1 MAGVLLLVIVTLAL
15 HQWLLQPFTALL
27 QPLLHGSWGLW
38 ALLLLGV
45 WLFAG
50 SRRSP

>member
-1 MAGVLLLVIVTLAL
+1 MVAVLLLVALCLAA
-15 HQWLLQPFTALL
+15 HQWLIQPFAALL

-38 ALLLLGV
+38 VLLLLGV

>member
-1 MAGVLLLVIVTLAL
+1 MVAVLLLVIVSLAAQ
-15 HQWLLQPFTALL
+15 QWLLRPFTAPL
-27 QPLLHGSWGLW
+27 QPVLHGSWGLW
-38 ALLLLGV
+38 LLLALGV